1 MKHTTKKLFLLALI
15 FCNLSFTIFANRT
28 DSKLEE
34 STINNTSEDFWYMMS
49 EKSISDNELE

>member
-34 STINNTSEDFWYMMS
+34 STINNTPEDFWCMM
-49 EKSISDNELE
+49 KVYFRQ